1 MSREI
6 EDRLKAAVQAKMRT
20 VTVDRLRPPQLPT
33 DDDVARLVPRRHSL
47 GRWTAP
53 LLAAA
58 AVAAVALGTT
68 AAVTLADGHHPA
80 TTPSPAPTSV
90 VTPGPSSAPTTAP
103 TGPPASSSTSQAPPT
118 GSTSNPVTPGAP
130 SGHAVDV
137 SFNQATVGVTVP
149 SGWVLSHTNPPACC
163 DTPPTRCFVHRGA
176 DFSGDANDCLLTVT
190 VGHLRPDL
198 PYPYQGQSACQ
209 HWQTTAESN
218 GPIQGRLA
226 EYRQFKDPCSG
237 AVYDQWTIMSSP
249 MIAFWHPVSA
259 QSSTALIEQV
269 IDSARLPAEVD
280 ARRQLDEGYLQGL
293 TKHADGY
300 HVTIDRVVVNL
311 DGSVTNVN
319 HATYEYRLAGSLV
332 TNGDSPC
339 SGCQGVD
346 EVYQQYRKGPHPSD
360 GSKPVD
366 GAFVTL
372 TSNFA
377 ANVDGGYE
385 LDLSPIRPFQP

>member
-1 MSREI
+1 MSRDI
-6 EDRLKAAVQAKMRT
+6 EDRLKAAVEAKMRT
-20 VTVDRLRPPQLPT
+20 VTADRLRSPQPPT
-33 DDDVARLVPRRHSL
+33 DDDIPRLVPRRHRL
-47 GRWTAP
+47 GRWSAP

-90 VTPGPSSAPTTAP
+90 VTPGPTTAP
-103 TGPPASSSTSQAPPT
+103 TTSPNGPPASPT
-118 GSTSNPVTPGAP
+118 GSNAVTPGAP
-130 SGHAVDV
+130 AGHAVDV

-149 SGWVLSHTNPPACC
+149 TGWVVSHTNPPACC
-163 DTPPTRCFVHRGA
+163 NTPPTRCLVHHGA
-176 DFSGDANDCLLTVT
+176 DFSGNPNDCLLTVT
-190 VGHLRPDL
+190 LGHLQPDT

-226 EYRQFKDPCSG
+226 EYRQFKNPCSG

-259 QSSTALIEQV
+259 QSSTALIEQI

-280 ARRQLDEGYLQGL
+280 ARRQLDEGYVQGL
-293 TKHADGY
+293 AKHADGY
-300 HVTIDRVVVNL
+300 HVLIDRVVVNL
-311 DGSVTNVN
+311 DGTVTNVK
-319 HATYEYRLAGSLV
+319 HATYEYRLDGSLV

-339 SGCQGVD
+339 QGCNVMD
-346 EVYQQYRKGPHPSD
+346 DVYRQYRKGPHPTD
-360 GSKPVD
+360 GSKPID
-366 GAFVTL
+366 GAFVRL
-372 TSNFA
+372 ASNYA
-377 ANVDGGYE
+377 PNVDGGYQ
-385 LDLSPIRPFQP
+385 LDLSPIRRFQS